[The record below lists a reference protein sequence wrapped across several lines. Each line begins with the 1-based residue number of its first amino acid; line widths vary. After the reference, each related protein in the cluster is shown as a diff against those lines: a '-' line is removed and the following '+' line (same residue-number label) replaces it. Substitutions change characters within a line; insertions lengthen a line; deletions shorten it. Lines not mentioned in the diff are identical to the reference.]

1 MLYAYHSTTRCS
13 SLVAAAPYAAH
24 GGRRPTAGV
33 LSVLT
38 LPLPRCCC
46 RRTLNAEGPSATA
59 QPPQT
64 HITSYI

>member
-1 MLYAYHSTTRCS
+1 MQLT
-13 SLVAAAPYAAH
+13 AAA
-24 GGRRPTAGV
+24 GRQQAAGV

-46 RRTLNAEGPSATA
+46 RRTLNAEGPTATA